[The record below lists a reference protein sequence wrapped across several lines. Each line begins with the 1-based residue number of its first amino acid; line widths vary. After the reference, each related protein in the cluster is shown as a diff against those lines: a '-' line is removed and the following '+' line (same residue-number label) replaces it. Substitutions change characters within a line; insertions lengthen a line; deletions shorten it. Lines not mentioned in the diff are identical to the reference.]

1 VLLLFLLFNCCCMQ
15 GGVLAF
21 PAAAVRTM
29 KVMALLPQQPLV
41 RAVKRGMDKWQGAR
55 YQKQNTYATNKLPA

>member
-1 VLLLFLLFNCCCMQ
+1 VITCNCVAVLQ

-41 RAVKRGMDKWQGAR
+41 RAVKKGVDKWYETHHKANP
-55 YQKQNTYATNKLPA
+55 YKAAKMKPMAAA

>member
-1 VLLLFLLFNCCCMQ
+1 VLQ

-41 RAVKRGMDKWQGAR
+41 RAVKKGVDKWYETHHKANP
-55 YQKQNTYATNKLPA
+55 YKAAKMKPMAAA